1 MKGHMFISAML
12 AAPILA
18 FYEPK
23 GHEFRPASPFDS
35 RSPCPGLNALA
46 NHGFL
51 PRNGMN
57 LNYDLINQAAK
68 EAYNYEDGFYIDAV
82 NMVFEFNISTTATP
96 DKTFHLRDLANHDT
110 IEVDG
115 SLTRNDIYFGDDLH
129 FDATVWA
136 PLAKDLGL
144 EHGPQRNRYVTI
156 DTAAIATK
164 NRLELAKNVN
174 PSFNASE
181 HQHLTEYGTTAL
193 YLLTVWDHAKK
204 AAPKEWVK
212 ALLSED
218 RIAYREGYSKG
229 KVIKTGMDIGNMTVA
244 VRAVAG
250 WQL

>member
-1 MKGHMFISAML
+1 MKGPTLIAAAL
-12 AAPILA
+12 AAPALA
-18 FYEPK
+18 FYEPN

-57 LNYDLINQAAK
+57 LDYDQINKAAK
-68 EAYNYEDGFYIDAV
+68 EAYNFQDGFYINPV

-96 DKTFHLRDLANHDT
+96 GKTFNLRDLARHDA

-136 PLAKDLGL
+136 PLAKDLEL
-144 EHGPQRNRYVTI
+144 EHGPQRNRYVTV

-164 NRLELAKNVN
+164 NRLALAKSAN
-174 PSFNASE
+174 PSFNASAF
-181 HQHLTEYGTTAL
+181 QHSTEYGTTAL
-193 YLLTVWDHAKK
+193 YLLTVWDQAKK

-229 KVIKTGMDIGNMTVA
+229 KVIKTGKDIQNMTA
-244 VRAVAG
+244 ALRAVAG
-250 WQL
+250 WQP